1 VSWYNV
7 YMQRNIRWWAVGR
20 RVQYG
25 LGFGSFWLL
34 IGVLVYYTNYY
45 QPPSCFDGI
54 QNGNESDIDCDGSCV
69 QICPASVLPPQIVWA
84 KSFKIVD
91 GQYNALAY
99 IDNANQTAGTPALS
113 YTFQLM
119 NEDRVVAER
128 SGTTVLPP
136 NSVYPIFEG
145 RLFTEGKVEVTETKI
160 ILEPAKQWLPA
171 SVGRD
176 QFRSLDIKLTGAD
189 SRPRLDVKFENTELV
204 AANDVEVVATIFN
217 DVGEPMTASQ
227 TYLDEIGPRSTKNI
241 VFTWPNSIAKTVK
254 SCSVPTDVAVVIDLS
269 GSMNN
274 DGGDPPQPVTAA
286 LEAAAEFVRKLQEND
301 RVAVV
306 TYASE
311 AVVMTELAGNHGE
324 VADNITAFTIDE
336 KEETGYTNTTAALE
350 KAQAELNSERHNS
363 DARRVLVLLTD
374 GLPTA
379 DGDEDVIGQAIAK
392 ARELSTDNIEV
403 YAIGLGAG
411 VDEGFIREIATD
423 SVTTAYLAPNAG
435 DLSSI
440 YAKITSSLCTMGP
453 TKIDVIAKTKANF
466 APLR

>member
-1 VSWYNV
+1 
-7 YMQRNIRWWAVGR
+7 MQRNIRWWAVGR

-25 LGFGSFWLL
+25 LGFSSFWLL
-34 IGVLVYYTNYY
+34 VGVLVYYTNYY
-45 QPPSCFDGI
+45 QPPNCFDSK
-54 QNGNESDIDCDGSCV
+54 QNGDEVAVDCGGSCV
-69 QICPASVLPPQIVWA
+69 LICPASVLPPQIVWA
-84 KSFKIVD
+84 KSFKIAD

-113 YTFQLM
+113 YTFQLLH
-119 NEDRVVAER
+119 EDQVVAER

-145 RLFTEGKVEVTETKI
+145 RLFTEGKAEVTETKI
-160 ILEPAKQWLPA
+160 ILEPATQWLPA

-176 QFRSLDIKLTGAD
+176 QFRSLDIKLTSAD
-189 SRPRLDVKFENTELV
+189 TKPRLDVAFENTEIV
-204 AANDVEVVATIFN
+204 QANDVEVVATIFN
-217 DVGEPMTASQ
+217 DAGEPMTASQ

-241 VFTWPNSIAKTVK
+241 VFTWPNSIARTVK
-254 SCSVPTDVAVVIDLS
+254 SCSVPTDVVVAIDLS

-274 DGGDPPQPVTAA
+274 DGGEPPQPVTAA
-286 LEAAAEFVRKLQEND
+286 LKAAAEFVQKLQAED
-301 RVAVV
+301 QVSVV
-306 TYASE
+306 TFASD
-311 AVVMTELAGNHGE
+311 AAVMTELTGNHPV
-324 VADNITAFTIDE
+324 VAQAVAALTIDAE
-336 KEETGYTNTTAALE
+336 EETGYTNTTAALQL
-350 KAQAELNSERHNS
+350 AQAELNSERHNG

-379 DGDEDVIGQAIAK
+379 AGTEDVISAATLQ
-392 ARELSTDNIEV
+392 ARELSTDDIEV

-411 VDEGFIREIATD
+411 VDAEFIRSIATD
-423 SVTTAYLAPNAG
+423 SATTAYFAPNAEELG
-435 DLSSI
+435 SI